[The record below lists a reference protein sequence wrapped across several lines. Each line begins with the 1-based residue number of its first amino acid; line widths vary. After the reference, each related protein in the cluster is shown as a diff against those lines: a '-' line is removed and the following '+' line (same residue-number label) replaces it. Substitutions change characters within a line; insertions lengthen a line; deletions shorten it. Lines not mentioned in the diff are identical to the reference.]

1 VPEGDTIFRTARTLE
16 RALGGRVVTRFATVL
31 PLLER
36 VDQDTPLAGRTVESV
51 ESHGKWLEMRF
62 SGGLILLTHM
72 LMSGSWHI
80 YRPGERWQR
89 ARYHMRIVIET
100 AEMIAVAFNV
110 PVAEFHT
117 AASLARRRGFRD
129 LGPDLLAPAF
139 DREAARRNLEA
150 LPESDLAP
158 ALLNQSVLA
167 GIGNV
172 FKSEVC
178 FVARVHPFR
187 KVGSLT
193 PAEIDRLLSA
203 AQELLAANVTGDSSF
218 RTTVPRARPFER
230 LWVYGREGER
240 CRACGAPIE
249 IRRQK
254 EEGRVT
260 FWCPECQP
268 LDRTARSR
276 DDFVP

>member
-1 VPEGDTIFRTARTLE
+1 LPEGDTIFRTARTLT
-16 RALGGRVVTRFATVL
+16 RALGGQVVTRFETVL

-36 VDQDTPLAGRTVESV
+36 VDEDTPLAGRTVEEV
-51 ESHGKWLEMRF
+51 TSHGKWLEMRF

-80 YRPGERWQR
+80 YRPGEQWQR
-89 ARYHMRIVIET
+89 ARFHMRIVIET
-100 AEMIAVAFNV
+100 ASMVAVAFNV

-117 AASLARRRGFRD
+117 EESLARRRGFKD
-129 LGPDLLAPAF
+129 LGPDLLASEF
-139 DREAARRNLEA
+139 DRDAARRNLRA
-150 LPESDLAP
+150 LADWDLAP

-172 FKSEVC
+172 FKSEIC
-178 FVARVHPFR
+178 FAAQLHPFR

-193 PAEIDRLLSA
+193 PGEIDRLLAA
-203 AQELLAANVTGDSSF
+203 AQQQLAANVTGDSSF

-230 LWVYGREGER
+230 LWVYGREGQP
-240 CRACGAPIE
+240 CRVCGATVE

-268 LDRTARSR
+268 AGPHRE
-276 DDFVP
+276 